1 MAGLNVNKWQAARRK
16 TPYSPVMQF
25 YLRQIRTALDKAKA
39 IAPVPC
45 PYSQGWYPDGQSI
58 EYGIKPGT
66 SVDAHWDA
74 WDCAVMARDW
84 IARATPDKESDHPGY
99 ILSFEHACEVLGLNA
114 DYEAEWMLREI
125 DECGDFDTDEV
136 YARIEFLTVNPPDE
150 VEEELFEAI
159 RVVPKLDQGNLFG
172 NMEAA

>member
-16 TPYSPVMQF
+16 TPYSPVMQY
-25 YLRQIRTALDKAKA
+25 YLRQIRTALDEAKA
-39 IAPVPC
+39 IKGVPC
-45 PYSQGWYPDGQSI
+45 PYWDKLKGGGFSGGELMNKQQM
-58 EYGIKPGT
+58 
-66 SVDAHWDA
+66 DA
-74 WDCAVMARDW
+74 WDCATMARDW
-84 IARATPDKESDHPGY
+84 IARATPHREVDHAGY

-114 DYEAEWMLREI
+114 DHEATWMLREI

-136 YARIEFLTVNPPDE
+136 HARIQFLTTNPPDE